1 MHKIILAKQFIFGYK
16 EHMWRLLIA
25 IGLLWTGVV
34 QAQPMSCLLADV
46 DSGYI
51 FTKQNIHTPLPPAS
65 LTKVMTLYLTFSA
78 LDKGWI
84 KMEDPLPISNWAASQ
99 EPSNLD
105 LVAGDTITVREAI
118 LALIVKSANDV
129 AVVLAEALAPTE
141 KQFADMMTQAAAQ
154 LGMAHTV
161 FKNASGLHAPG
172 QLTSAQDM
180 AILTLATIKNFPQYY
195 PLFSTQSF
203 TYHGR
208 EYRTHNHVLTDY
220 DGAEGFKTG
229 YISAVGYNIIST
241 AKKGDSRLVGV
252 VIGDRS
258 AALRD
263 AYVTSLLDSGFKK
276 VKIQKQ
282 AVAKGVVQPAF
293 DPLHRKAMVN
303 KLNMAVFAP
312 VMQYQTKRSLAQGKK
327 WAAQSR
333 RAYPAPIQ
341 SVPRVLATHVDN
353 DWGIQIGAFNSNE
366 KALSMANRA
375 LSILGASV
383 SVQTQRKNAQI
394 YRSRL
399 VGFKSKRM
407 AQSACETLQ
416 NRNYNCFVVAP
427 QGDR

>member
-1 MHKIILAKQFIFGYK
+1 
-16 EHMWRLLIA
+16 MWRLLIA

-46 DSGYI
+46 ESGYI

-78 LDKGWI
+78 LDKGWL
-84 KMEDPLPISNWAASQ
+84 KMNDPLPISNWAASQ

-105 LVAGDTITVREAI
+105 LVAGETITVREAI

-129 AVVLAEALAPTE
+129 AVVLAEALAPSE
-141 KQFADMMTQAAAQ
+141 RDFAKMMTQAAAQ
-154 LGMAHTV
+154 LGMANTV
-161 FKNASGLHAPG
+161 FKNASGLHNPE

-203 TYHGR
+203 VYHGR

-220 DGAEGFKTG
+220 AGAEGFKTG

-241 AKKGDSRLVGV
+241 AKKDDSRLVGI
-252 VIGDRS
+252 VIGDQS
-258 AALRD
+258 VAARD
-263 AYVTSLLDSGFKK
+263 AYVTHLLDSGFRK

-282 AVAKGVVQPAF
+282 AVESGAIQPAF

-312 VMQYQTKRSLAQGKK
+312 VMKYQTRRALARGKQL
-327 WAAQSR
+327 AAKTR
-333 RAYPAPIQ
+333 RAYPAVV
-341 SVPRVLATHVDN
+341 SVGKPRVLATHTEN
-353 DWGIQIGAFNSNE
+353 DWGIQIGAFNTQE
-366 KALSMANRA
+366 KALSMANHA
-375 LSILGASV
+375 LSLLNAPA

-399 VGFKSKRM
+399 IGFKSKQM
-407 AQSACETLQ
+407 AQTACETLQ
-416 NRNYNCFVVAP
+416 RKNYSCFVVAP